1 MVVLESGGYVGDT
14 KTQALYDGRNI
25 GTPMNS
31 SHGGLELEDLRL
43 RFLGGTTNHWA
54 GWCRPLEPVDFTA
67 TPARPDSSWPFGRDV
82 LDPWYEQAG
91 RVCQI
96 GAFEYESEYWQRKT
110 GISAPLFDSDLVTTR
125 MIQVAFPLP
134 FGEQYRKDLKRAR
147 NVRVLLHSN
156 LVNLAAAPNGQ
167 HVNAAE
173 VGDARWTPVARRGP
187 RVRLATG
194 GIEVARLLLASNDVR
209 PNGLGNDNDLVGR
222 YFMDHIDVPGG
233 IAVLTEPS
241 KAMTLYLGESQPVPA
256 DRGTKREFGIKGAF
270 DPHRGR
276 VAGEWAPRRGG
287 HARAGEDH
295 PCAAAGGRCDELRR
309 RRAVP
314 AALG

>member
-1 MVVLESGGYVGDT
+1 MFEDGRKVADGSVVRADLCIIGGGAAGITIARALSGSSLSVVVLESGGYVGDT

-156 LVNLAAAPNGQ
+156 LVNLSAAPNGQ

-173 VGDARWTPVARRGP
+173 VATLDGHQVARRGP
-187 RVRLATG
+187 RVRPRDG
-194 GIEVARLLLASNDVR
+194 W
-209 PNGLGNDNDLVGR
+209 
-222 YFMDHIDVPGG
+222 
-233 IAVLTEPS
+233 
-241 KAMTLYLGESQPVPA
+241 
-256 DRGTKREFGIKGAF
+256 
-270 DPHRGR
+270 HRGR
-276 VAGEWAPRRGG
+276 ATAARVERRAPE
-287 HARAGEDH
+287 RAGQ
-295 PCAAAGGRCDELRR
+295 RQRS
-309 RRAVP
+309 RRALLHGP
-314 AALG
+314 HRRARWHRGPDAAEQGR